1 EVKMKRSF
9 LFVFALLVTIGMISN
24 VSSAQVKV
32 KFVANTATISDT
44 VSSGWTVTVTGN
56 KITNWGTGEPLTNIG
71 GDYWSTELNLTTGDT
86 VYYKFRAN
94 GGWENGDNRVLIVG
108 AADTTLPIQFYKYSG
123 ADGGKAQYF
132 RPWGTV
138 GADTLTVW
146 VRVNMQVVVENKAY
160 SWTDADVD
168 SVVVMGDDK
177 GGATPDLNW
186 GTSHYLTREGE
197 SYFYSGRI
205 RFAKSHAN
213 ITPGS
218 EVNYKFRLGDI
229 WGRDEFQGAPNRK
242 FPITF
247 GETDTTLFYS
257 FFNDDKPI
265 ARVNTDTCII
275 TFNVDMAK
283 AISSGGFSQ
292 GDTVVVQSGFFKTG
306 AEDGRERQ
314 LNILIGTKYQVE
326 DTIVTSL
333 NKPLDYQF
341 YLVKNNA
348 RIREN
353 YFNFQYDGV
362 TSAERERR
370 RIVVSSKDFI
380 VTDFGTSPSDARRQP
395 IFPSQAKLTKDVT
408 VKWLVDLRPAYAHVK
423 AGGSILDEQGDATVI
438 NVDSI
443 KVWGVGINGP
453 ATNVPNVYPIGD
465 WATWNRDMVADTNK
479 RKMWD
484 NGTHG
489 DTKANDTIYTVE
501 ITYPSGSNAG
511 RVYKFGI
518 RGGDNEGGNGKA
530 FGNNHVANIVD
541 LNSTFKIYTEF
552 GSINPLAYP
561 EWPYTGI
568 DPTLGVGRDM
578 SVAPKVFALDQNY
591 PNPFNP
597 TTNIS
602 FAVPVRSNVKLTVF
616 NVVGQEVATLVN
628 ETMET
633 GNHVVPFNASTLASG
648 VYFYKLSAGSFTSVK
663 KMMLLK

>member
-1 EVKMKRSF
+1 MKRSF
-9 LFVFALLVTIGMISN
+9 LFVFALLITIGMVSN

-32 KFVANTATISDT
+32 KFFANTATISDT
-44 VSSGWTVTVTGN
+44 VTSGWTVTVTGN
-56 KITNWGTGEPLTNIG
+56 KITSWGAGEPLANIG
-71 GDYWSTELNLTTGDT
+71 GDYWSTELNLNTGDT

-108 AADTTLPIQFYKYSG
+108 AADTTLPVQFYKYSG

-132 RPWGTV
+132 RPWGEV

-146 VRVNMQVVVENKAY
+146 VRVNMQAVIEDKTFG
-160 SWTDADVD
+160 WTDADVD

-197 SYFYSGRI
+197 TYFYSGRM

-218 EVNYKFRLGDI
+218 EVSYKFRLGNL
-229 WGRDEFQGAPNRK
+229 WGRDELQGSPNRK
-242 FPITF
+242 FTIPVD
-247 GETDTTLFYS
+247 ETDTTLAYVY
-257 FFNDDKPI
+257 FNNDKPVV
-265 ARVNTDTCII
+265 RVNEDTCII
-275 TFNVDMAK
+275 TFNVDLAK
-283 AISSGGFSQ
+283 AINAGGFSQ
-292 GDTVVVQSGFFKTG
+292 GDTVIIRSGYFKSG
-306 AEDGRERQ
+306 AEDGRMKQ
-314 LNILIGTKYQVE
+314 LNILVGTNYQVK
-326 DTIVTSL
+326 DTIITSVS
-333 NKPLDYQF
+333 KQLDYQ
-341 YLVKNNA
+341 YYIIKNGNEV
-348 RIREN
+348 REN
-353 YFNFQYDGV
+353 YFNFAYEGI
-362 TSAERERR
+362 TGAERERR
-370 RIVVSSKDFI
+370 QVLVPSKAFTVNDK
-380 VTDFGTSPSDARRQP
+380 GTSPSDARRQP

-408 VKWLVDLRPAYAHVK
+408 VKWLVDLRPAYAKVK
-423 AGGSILDEQGDATVI
+423 AGGTILDEQGDATVTNI
-438 NVDSI
+438 DSI

-489 DTKANDTIYTVE
+489 DAKANDSIYTVE

-530 FGNNHVANIVD
+530 FGNNHVANVVD
-541 LNSTFKIYTEF
+541 LNSTFKVYTEF
-552 GSINPLAYP
+552 GSINPLYYS
-561 EWPYTGI
+561 EWTYTGQ
-568 DPTLGVGRDM
+568 DPTGVGRNQDG
-578 SVAPKVFALDQNY
+578 APREFALDQNY

-602 FAVPVRSNVKLTVF
+602 FAVPVRSNVRLTVF

-633 GNHVVPFNASTLASG
+633 GNHVVPFNASALASG